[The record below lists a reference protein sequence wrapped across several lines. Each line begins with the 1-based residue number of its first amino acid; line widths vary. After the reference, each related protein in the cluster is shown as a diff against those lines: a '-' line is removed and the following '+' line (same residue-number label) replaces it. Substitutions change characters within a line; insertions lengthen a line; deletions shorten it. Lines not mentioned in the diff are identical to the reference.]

1 MLDAAGE
8 WALAG
13 GFALLAG
20 GSRVLVRVLLNAREN
35 RHKNALGESGQE
47 TEKVVAG
54 VELCFLT
61 FAAIMFLIA
70 LVLLLLSMF
79 A

>member
-8 WALAG
+8 CALVG
-13 GFALLAG
+13 GFALAAG
-20 GSRVLVRVLLNAREN
+20 GSRALAGALLNARK
-35 RHKNALGESGQE
+35 RHKIPPGESGQE
-47 TEKVVAG
+47 TDPAVGV

-61 FAAIMFLIA
+61 FAAVMFLIS